1 MKLRTPTF
9 RRGTLLLMVVGLL
22 ASLFMIISTFLT
34 LARSDNRRAQIT
46 QHADQT
52 QEILRTAEQVILSAI
67 RQAWA
72 DGHGNLL
79 TGGWKN
85 PDLTGGSDVLPSY
98 APTNILGAG
107 GTSWLGGAEVVR
119 DHSAQIHMLVPPG
132 TVDELSLMRV
142 HRQIVSSLDGTR
154 AAGPSGVPT
163 HKLWPRQY
171 P

>member
-1 MKLRTPTF
+1 LKLGTQTF

-98 APTNILGAG
+98 APTNILGGG
-107 GTSWLGGAEVVR
+107 GTSWLGGAEWSR
-119 DHSAQIHMLVPPG
+119 TKIG
-132 TVDELSLMRV
+132 
-142 HRQIVSSLDGTR
+142 R
-154 AAGPSGVPT
+154 AHV
-163 HKLWPRQY
+163 
-171 P
+171 

>member
-1 MKLRTPTF
+1 
-9 RRGTLLLMVVGLL
+9 MVVGLL

-132 TVDELSLMRV
+132 TVDELS
-142 HRQIVSSLDGTR
+142 
-154 AAGPSGVPT
+154 P
-163 HKLWPRQY
+163 
-171 P
+171 